1 VLITLD
7 YTKNRNQEYTFRM
20 RPRRCIEEASTQ
32 LCWYPL
38 ASCLPR
44 LLPTRHKDDA
54 RILGDTSMLSL
65 VVRLALRSLAV
76 ALRRTQRPYD
86 RVVDVDLVT
95 NTGLIC
101 SVQGGSYCNV
111 GGTWFEK
118 I

>member
-1 VLITLD
+1 
-7 YTKNRNQEYTFRM
+7 
-20 RPRRCIEEASTQ
+20 
-32 LCWYPL
+32 
-38 ASCLPR
+38 
-44 LLPTRHKDDA
+44 
-54 RILGDTSMLSL
+54 
-65 VVRLALRSLAV
+65 LRSLAV